1 MQRRSKLEQ
10 VLEHLVHEEQDKAQE
25 LLHQFIV
32 ERARSIH
39 EELMSDEDEVLEDD
53 DFNPDE
59 AEGEIESEE
68 MFDGEDLD
76 DEGEG
81 DEDAMDDMDD
91 MDMEDGDG
99 GVGGDDFEGDD
110 GLEDKISELESE
122 LEELRKEFEE
132 LQGDGEEGE
141 GDEDADMDMEMDDE
155 GEESGEDELDVD
167 MEMDDEGDEEGD
179 EDELKEVED
188 YTTPQ
193 HNANRK
199 QKQTA
204 QYGQHK
210 GKPMSTDVHET
221 AEGDKGNANRVKN
234 AGYKKADPMKTDVED
249 TDGPSGSHDYDTDM
263 YAYKQA
269 GWPGKAMST
278 ESVDLDEEW
287 DIFDSLDESVLDDLE
302 TVNVKMGGEQ
312 GGGKYAGNET
322 HTDSPIPQKEPANRF
337 RNDKNSRLSSEQD
350 THQGFDR
357 EDAPKHEN
365 VPKYSNVRD
374 KSSSKLDHK
383 EKAGD
388 KSAMLNSDDG
398 YGEPQTTSPI
408 GSKGT
413 AGNKGVRG
421 NKE

>member
-53 DFNPDE
+53 DFSPEE
-59 AEGEIESEE
+59 AESEIESQE
-68 MFDGEDLD
+68 MFDGEDLG
-76 DEGEG
+76 DEEG
-81 DEDAMDDMDD
+81 DEDAMDDMEMGDEEATDD
-91 MDMEDGDG
+91 VEA
-99 GVGGDDFEGDD
+99 EGDE

-141 GDEDADMDMEMDDE
+141 EDFGGEDDEDMEMD
-155 GEESGEDELDVD
+155 GEGEDELDVD
-167 MEMDDEGDEEGD
+167 MEMDDEGEGEED
-179 EDELKEVED
+179 DELKEVED
-188 YTTPQ
+188 YTTPK

-199 QKQTA
+199 HKGTA
-204 QYGQHK
+204 EYGQNK

-221 AEGDKGNANRVKN
+221 EEGDQGNVNRVKN

-249 TDGPSGSHDYDTDM
+249 ADGPSGTHEFDDG

-322 HTDSPIPQKEPANRF
+322 HTDSPIPQKEPAQRF

-350 THQGFDR
+350 THQGFER
-357 EDAPKHEN
+357 EGAPKHEN

-421 NKE
+421 SKE

>member
-1 MQRRSKLEQ
+1 MQKRSKLEQ
-10 VLEHLVHEEQDKAQE
+10 VLEHLVHEEQDKAQD

-53 DFNPDE
+53 DFNVED

-68 MFDGEDLD
+68 MFDGEDVGDTEGDEEGD
-76 DEGEG
+76 DDSMDYEEGGDDEYADDPGMEDEGLEDKIAELEKELEDLRTEFEELQDVDGEGEG
-81 DEDAMDDMDD
+81 EGEEYDGDD
-91 MDMEDGDG
+91 MDME
-99 GVGGDDFEGDD
+99 
-110 GLEDKISELESE
+110 S
-122 LEELRKEFEE
+122 
-132 LQGDGEEGE
+132 GE
-141 GDEDADMDMEMDDE
+141 
-155 GEESGEDELDVD
+155 GEDELDVD
-167 MEMDDEGDEEGD
+167 MDMEGEGEGDD
-179 EDELKEVED
+179 DDQELQEVED

-199 QKQTA
+199 QKGTGE
-204 QYGQHK
+204 YGQNK

-221 AEGDKGNANRVKN
+221 EEGDSGNVNRVSN
-234 AGYKKADPMKTDVED
+234 AGHGKGEPRKTDVEK
-249 TDGPSGSHDYDTDM
+249 TDGPSGSHEYDDS

-278 ESVDLDEEW
+278 ESADLDEEW

-322 HTDSPIPQKEPANRF
+322 NTDSPIPQKEPAQRF
-337 RNDKNSRLSSEQD
+337 RNDKTSRLASEQD
-350 THQGFDR
+350 EHGTYDR
-357 EDAPKHEN
+357 ESAPKHEN

-374 KSSSKLDHK
+374 KGSSKLDHK

-388 KSAMLNSDDG
+388 KSAHLNSDDG
-398 YGEPQTTSPI
+398 YGAPQTTSPI